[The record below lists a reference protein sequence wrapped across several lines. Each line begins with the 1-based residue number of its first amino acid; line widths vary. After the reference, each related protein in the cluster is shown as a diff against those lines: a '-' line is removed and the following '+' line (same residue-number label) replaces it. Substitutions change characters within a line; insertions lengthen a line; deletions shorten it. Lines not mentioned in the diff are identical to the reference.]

1 MDEGLGDGG
10 EEGGS
15 FAAGREGRGRG
26 GGVSQED
33 AGEGTGKKRERERE
47 KVAGNV
53 DPLDG
58 HVQGRYCGDP
68 GVCQQLSD
76 ELVGEAGSK
85 RRLFDESKQ

>member
-1 MDEGLGDGG
+1 MRDWATVEKKVVVLLQVVK
-10 EEGGS
+10 
-15 FAAGREGRGRG
+15 A
-26 GGVSQED
+26 GGVEAVCRKRMQVR
-33 AGEGTGKKRERERE
+33 GQGRRERERE

>member
-47 KVAGNV
+47 
-53 DPLDG
+53 
-58 HVQGRYCGDP
+58 
-68 GVCQQLSD
+68 
-76 ELVGEAGSK
+76 
-85 RRLFDESKQ
+85 RRLREMWIHLTGMYKVDTVEILEYVSSCLTS